1 MSKNADAIIIG
12 AGVIGAACAFELA
25 KLGYKTI
32 TVDRNHDAGTGSTG
46 GSCAIVRVHYSTLA
60 GAAFAYEGYFYWRDW
75 ADYLEVQDEQGAARF
90 VECGCLVMATEANH
104 FLEKHKGFCQELGI
118 PFEEW
123 TESESGRGC
132 PFTIWRASPRQSAWR
147 IQASEKAMAAPSRR
161 ACFSRPRAMS
171 PTRSS
176 PLITSAEPPK
186 PKDRGSA
193 STRPSPKSFARMAVS
208 PASSWPAERPSTH
221 RWC

>member
-1 MSKNADAIIIG
+1 MSKTADAIIIG

-75 ADYLEVQDEQGAARF
+75 ADYLEVRDEQGAARF

-104 FLEKHKGFCQELGI
+104 FLEKHKGFCRELGI

-123 TESESGRGC
+123 DGERIRAVTARESASSGRA
-132 PFTIWRASPRQSAWR
+132 PLRAAGPAARAGRGDTPRVR
-147 IQASEKAMAAPSRR
+147 CRDASR
-161 ACFSRPRAMS
+161 
-171 PTRSS
+171 
-176 PLITSAEPPK
+176 
-186 PKDRGSA
+186 
-193 STRPSPKSFARMAVS
+193 
-208 PASSWPAERPSTH
+208 
-221 RWC
+221 